1 VRVADKP
8 PLELGAV
15 IFLLYDCAS
24 YGKPFEP
31 DKE

>member
-1 VRVADKP
+1 VRVAKTP

-15 IFLLYDCAS
+15 IFLFDDCAS